1 VKKLILMFFVVLF
14 ALGLVAC
21 TEDEPSYSNGY
32 GVSYG
37 LVHGHYVGVA
47 KVVVDAD
54 DVVVNV
60 QFDEY
65 YLPYNTA
72 QVTLTDAEK
81 LAIPADVV
89 KVVTTRT
96 TNNVRTVSESFYSKY
111 VSVNGVLFTIAVSGN
126 IPTVENTEPSQ
137 TFIFSASGIANIETW
152 VETEA
157 NAKAYV
163 EAVEAGLVFNCN
175 ASGVANAY
183 PKGNASAKLG
193 NTKSATGYWT
203 NPASYPLGWGG
214 NMLAITEALVGTKM
228 GAVEADLVKATTAPL
243 VWSIGTIVTGAT
255 LSDFVDYYMLAQVAY
270 NNALATKA

>member
-1 VKKLILMFFVVLF
+1 MKKLILMFFVVLF

-21 TEDEPSYSNGY
+21 TEDEPSYSYGY

-72 QVTLTDAEK
+72 QVTLTDDQKASV
-81 LAIPADVV
+81 PADVF
-89 KVVTTRT
+89 
-96 TNNVRTVSESFYSKY
+96 VRTSINTARDTVTLTYFAKY
-111 VSVNGVLFTIAVSGN
+111 VSVNGVIFTGSATGDV
-126 IPTVENTEPSQ
+126 PTALNTAPSQ
-137 TFIFSASGIANIETW
+137 GIIWSASGIANIETW
-152 VETEA
+152 TEVEA

-175 ASGVANAY
+175 ASGVKSAY
-183 PKGNASAKLG
+183 PKANASAKIG
-193 NTKSATGYWT
+193 DTKSATGYWT
-203 NPASYPLGWGG
+203 SPASYPLGWGG
-214 NMLAITEALVGTKM
+214 NMAAINEALVGTKM

-243 VWSIGTIVTGAT
+243 VWSVGTIVTGAT
-255 LSDFVDYYMLAQVAY
+255 LSDFVDYYMLAQAAY